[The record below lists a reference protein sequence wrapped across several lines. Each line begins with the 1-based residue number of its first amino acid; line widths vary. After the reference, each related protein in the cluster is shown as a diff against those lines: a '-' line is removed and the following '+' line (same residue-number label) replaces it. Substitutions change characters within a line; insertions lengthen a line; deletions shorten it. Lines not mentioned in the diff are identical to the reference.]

1 VTAVEGDGGGWFREQ
16 IRERKDPVER
26 DSRRAAVARR
36 LFGTPAED
44 VEADPEPGPAAA

>member
-1 VTAVEGDGGGWFREQ
+1 MEGDGGGWFREQ

-44 VEADPEPGPAAA
+44 VDPDDDGPAAA